1 MQFLFVLQQR
11 EMPPAAPE
19 CGGLLVLLFRTTWP
33 SECTFHLRLAWPH
46 KLTWLCP
53 CLCLCLSWGHLCCST
68 ERYVYVALAGQHQV
82 WRYDTATGVAAN
94 FSGNGYERNQNSGGA
109 LTTSWAQPSGL
120 SLAPDGQSLFVADSE
135 SSTVRRLDLATGGGQ
150 ACVGGD
156 PMFSDNLFRFGD
168 KDGSGSDALLQH
180 PLAVLAR
187 PDGKGACVA
196 EA

>member
-1 MQFLFVLQQR
+1 
-11 EMPPAAPE
+11 
-19 CGGLLVLLFRTTWP
+19 
-33 SECTFHLRLAWPH
+33 
-46 KLTWLCP
+46 
-53 CLCLCLSWGHLCCST
+53 
-68 ERYVYVALAGQHQV
+68 V

-94 FSGNGYERNQNSGGA
+94 FSGNGYERNQNSSGA

-120 SLAPDGQSLFVADSE
+120 SLGPDGHSLFVADSE
-135 SSTVRRLDLATGGGQ
+135 SSTVRRLDLTTGGGQ

-196 EA
+196 EAWGWIAAVSLVVLPALLCSLPAALPQASLHWQA